1 MGSGGLS
8 SPSTYPVYVAIYRLS
23 TKYILAIE
31 DGSSIA
37 LVADAVDTVRREFRH
52 SDDEEIEGL
61 VN

>member
-1 MGSGGLS
+1 MGSGVLS

-31 DGSSIA
+31 DGGSIA

-52 SDDEEIEGL
+52 SG
-61 VN
+61 